1 MTDALAAQLL
11 DFLRDAE
18 PPLGRDVALEIAED
32 TSLLRSGLLDSLALF
47 RLLEWIEA
55 AVGAPVDATAVDVL
69 EDWDTPRAVAAFVVR
84 SRGG

>member
-18 PPLGRDVALEIAED
+18 PPLGGDVALEIVED

-69 EDWDTPRAVAAFVVR
+69 EDWDTPRAVADFVVR